1 MSLVPDISIV
11 IPVYNEEGNVKSFIL
26 RTQKL
31 FEDFK
36 KIELIFCVDPSTDET
51 EKELNQFCKKFKNI
65 KALYFSRRFGQPTA
79 VMAGILNCTGK
90 SCVVIDVDLQDPP
103 ELIPK
108 MYKKL
113 NEGYDVVYAK
123 RKSRKGETFIKLI
136 ITYLGYKVI
145 NKIAQ
150 VNIPRNTGDFRIMS
164 RRVVEELRRLPETHG
179 FLRGLVALVG
189 FKQVAIEY
197 NREERYLGTGK
208 YNRFFGSIKIGLNGL
223 IGFSSFLL
231 TMNLMAGIVIAIISF
246 LLAVFI
252 IINKLVFDAGYPLG
266 TPTIIVLILFMGG
279 VQLIGIGILGEYIA
293 RIYDEV
299 KNRPRFIIDK
309 SINFTKIIDDGNRK

>member
-11 IPVYNEEGNVKSFIL
+11 IPVYNEEGNVKTFIL

-51 EKELNQFCKKFKNI
+51 ERELNFFCRKYKNI

-136 ITYLGYKVI
+136 ITYLGYKII

-150 VNIPRNTGDFRIMS
+150 VNIPRNTGDYRIMS

-231 TMNLMAGIVIAIISF
+231 TMNLMAGIVIAFISF
-246 LLAVFI
+246 LLAIFI

-266 TPTIIVLILFMGG
+266 TPTVIVLILFMGG

-299 KNRPRFIIDK
+299 KNRPRFIIEK